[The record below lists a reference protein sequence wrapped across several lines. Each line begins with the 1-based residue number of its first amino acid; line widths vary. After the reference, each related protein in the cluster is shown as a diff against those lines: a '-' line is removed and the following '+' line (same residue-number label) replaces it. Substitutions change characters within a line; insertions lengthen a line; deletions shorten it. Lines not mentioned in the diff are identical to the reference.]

1 MATKKSATAG
11 EQIICVNR
19 QARHNYFIDEVFE
32 AGLVLVGSEV
42 KSLRDGK
49 ANLVDSYA
57 RIHKGEAFLVNA
69 HISAYPGANQF
80 NHEPTRLR
88 KLLLHE
94 REIERL
100 TGKTKEKGLTLV
112 PLRMYF
118 KNGRAK
124 VELGLA
130 RGKKKLRQTRKPQA
144 SRVGPGNGPVDP
156 RTALGAACGAR
167 SRVNSL
173 NGQRRCVGGR
183 CIAGPPL
190 EVQD

>member
-1 MATKKSATAG
+1 M
-11 EQIICVNR
+11 
-19 QARHNYFIDEVFE
+19 FE

-49 ANLVDSYA
+49 ANLLDSYA
-57 RIHKGEAFLVNA
+57 RIHKGEAFLVNC
-69 HISAYPGANQF
+69 HISAYAGANQF

-130 RGKKKLRQTRKPQA
+130 RGKKNYDKRETLKR
-144 SRVGPGNGPVDP
+144 NE
-156 RTALGAACGAR
+156 AAREMDRSMRAR
-167 SRVNSL
+167 R
-173 NGQRRCVGGR
+173 
-183 CIAGPPL
+183 
-190 EVQD
+190 

>member
-1 MATKKSATAG
+1 MANKKSASPG
-11 EQIICVNR
+11 EYIICVNR

-69 HISAYPGANQF
+69 HISAYAGANQF

-100 TGKTKEKGLTLV
+100 TGKTKERGLTLI
-112 PLRMYF
+112 PLKLYF

-130 RGKKKLRQTRKPQA
+130 RGKKNYDKRETLKRHE
-144 SRVGPGNGPVDP
+144 
-156 RTALGAACGAR
+156 AAREMDRSIRAR
-167 SRVNSL
+167 R
-173 NGQRRCVGGR
+173 
-183 CIAGPPL
+183 
-190 EVQD
+190 